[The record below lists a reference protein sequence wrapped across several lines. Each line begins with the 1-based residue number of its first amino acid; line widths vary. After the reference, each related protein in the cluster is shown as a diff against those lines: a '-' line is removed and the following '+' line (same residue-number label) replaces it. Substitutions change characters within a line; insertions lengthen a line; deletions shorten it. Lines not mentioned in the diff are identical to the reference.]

1 MTKINLDT
9 KKLREAFVVY
19 LAMTKID
26 LAFLMPGSIEY
37 NLTDLKNRLL
47 PVMHQQ
53 SLPRKLPDLKS
64 WATTM
69 VAELRHALNNILPLK
84 SNEVAFIEAVR
95 KEGKIIPELITDNAE
110 LAQKIELHPA
120 VHWAMKE

>member
-1 MTKINLDT
+1 MTKINFDT

-26 LAFLMPGSIEY
+26 LAFLTPGSIKY

-53 SLPRKLPDLKS
+53 SLPRKLLDLKS
-64 WATTM
+64 WARTM
-69 VAELRHALNNILPLK
+69 VVEFRQALNNILLLK
-84 SNEVAFIEAVR
+84 SNEIAFIEAMR

-110 LAQKIELHPA
+110 LAQKIALHHLLNLTPI
-120 VHWAMKE
+120 

>member
-1 MTKINLDT
+1 MTKINFDT
-9 KKLREAFVVY
+9 KKLREASVVY

-26 LAFLMPGSIEY
+26 LAFLTPGSIKY

-53 SLPRKLPDLKS
+53 SLPRKLLDLKS
-64 WATTM
+64 WARTM
-69 VAELRHALNNILPLK
+69 VVEFRQALNNILLLK
-84 SNEVAFIEAVR
+84 SNEIAFIEAVR

-110 LAQKIELHPA
+110 LAQKIALHHLLNLTPI
-120 VHWAMKE
+120 